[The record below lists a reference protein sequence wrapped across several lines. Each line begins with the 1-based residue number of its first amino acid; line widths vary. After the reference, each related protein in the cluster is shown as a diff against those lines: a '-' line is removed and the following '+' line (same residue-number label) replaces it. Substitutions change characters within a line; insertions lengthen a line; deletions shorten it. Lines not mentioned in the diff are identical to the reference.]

1 MYNSF
6 SSSQNNLN
14 NLDPVSRLKMK
25 RDHEMNIPN
34 YIQNIDQNMNYNN
47 NNNLVNNIPNALGT
61 NQNVQ
66 IQPSFNNRIV
76 EKMDEPHTILT
87 QPKFQQLPSKK
98 SNKMK
103 EYIIIFII
111 FIILSIKP
119 VRLISR
125 TSVPIIKNFENEIPA
140 CLFRGLI
147 FVSAIFIY
155 RRFK

>member
-1 MYNSF
+1 MFNSF

-14 NLDPVSRLKMK
+14 NLDPVSRLKIK

-47 NNNLVNNIPNALGT
+47 NLVNNVPNALGN

-66 IQPSFNNRIV
+66 IQPSFNNRVV
-76 EKMDEPHTILT
+76 EKMDSKIAPIGQQTF
-87 QPKFQQLPSKK
+87 QPQTSKK

-147 FVSAIFIY
+147 LVLAIFIY